1 MYVCVYVCV
10 YVCMYVCM
18 YVCCCCQYETK
29 EDTVWAPV
37 MGEARVVVVVV
48 VAVVVAVVAVV
59 VVVAVVAVLHTMI
72 ADQYET
78 EEDTVW
84 APVMGEA
91 RGVKQSYAWRLR
103 LPVCIVLGMA
113 AAVFLVVGLSRQ
125 CFRRL
130 LENLRQGCTHEEWQR
145 IVELQQA
152 WPGKAMCKSSRELR

>member
-1 MYVCVYVCV
+1 
-10 YVCMYVCM
+10 
-18 YVCCCCQYETK
+18 
-29 EDTVWAPV
+29 
-37 MGEARVVVVVV
+37 
-48 VAVVVAVVAVV
+48 
-59 VVVAVVAVLHTMI
+59 MI

-125 CFRRL
+125 APGTVSEGDAYDTTAVLSLLGRNKKEKKKLPKPNDRSCVLSGRTLAPGSRHRERR
-130 LENLRQGCTHEEWQR
+130 R
-145 IVELQQA
+145 
-152 WPGKAMCKSSRELR
+152 

>member
-1 MYVCVYVCV
+1 
-10 YVCMYVCM
+10 
-18 YVCCCCQYETK
+18 
-29 EDTVWAPV
+29 
-37 MGEARVVVVVV
+37 
-48 VAVVVAVVAVV
+48 
-59 VVVAVVAVLHTMI
+59 MI

-125 CFRRL
+125 
-130 LENLRQGCTHEEWQR
+130 
-145 IVELQQA
+145 A
-152 WPGKAMCKSSRELR
+152 PGTVSEGDAYDTTAVLSPLA

>member
-1 MYVCVYVCV
+1 
-10 YVCMYVCM
+10 
-18 YVCCCCQYETK
+18 
-29 EDTVWAPV
+29 
-37 MGEARVVVVVV
+37 
-48 VAVVVAVVAVV
+48 
-59 VVVAVVAVLHTMI
+59 MI

-125 CFRRL
+125 APGTVSEGDAYDTTAVLSL
-130 LENLRQGCTHEEWQR
+130 LERKKKEKKKKDRLPKPNECSKSVIRNCHISQCCLSLGRQICTV
-145 IVELQQA
+145 IVTLPVA
-152 WPGKAMCKSSRELR
+152 RGR

>member
-1 MYVCVYVCV
+1 
-10 YVCMYVCM
+10 
-18 YVCCCCQYETK
+18 
-29 EDTVWAPV
+29 
-37 MGEARVVVVVV
+37 
-48 VAVVVAVVAVV
+48 
-59 VVVAVVAVLHTMI
+59 MI

-125 CFRRL
+125 APGIVSEGDDYDTTAVLSL
-130 LENLRQGCTHEEWQR
+130 LSARNQ
-145 IVELQQA
+145 
-152 WPGKAMCKSSRELR
+152 